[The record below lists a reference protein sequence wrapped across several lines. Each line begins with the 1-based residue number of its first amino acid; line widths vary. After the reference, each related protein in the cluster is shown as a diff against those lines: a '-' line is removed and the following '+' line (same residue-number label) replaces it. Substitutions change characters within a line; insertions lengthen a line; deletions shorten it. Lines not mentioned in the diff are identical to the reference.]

1 MRDGRDKETLRTSTD
16 VPRYWNGRFEGWA
29 RAGGGL
35 SLGVKK
41 GEGQIKKIRG
51 GNVNIVDDEI
61 VGFKTSVGGIAR
73 RLLAISRVLGTEG

>member
-1 MRDGRDKETLRTSTD
+1 MCLGTGTADL
-16 VPRYWNGRFEGWA
+16 
-29 RAGGGL
+29 RAGLGREGGL